1 MAFMKY
7 DFNNKNDLEIIR
19 KSKEMLQNEI
29 PVFNMISNTSNNDFA
44 GFSEVQKLIGDKMN
58 SIIPEQTEER
68 YAEIIKDY
76 KDYLNTN
83 VEL

>member
-19 KSKEMLQNEI
+19 KSKEILQNEI

-44 GFSEVQKLIGDKMN
+44 GFSEVKKLIGDKMN

>member
-19 KSKEMLQNEI
+19 KSKEILQNEI

-44 GFSEVQKLIGDKMN
+44 GFSEIKKLIGDKMN

>member
-1 MAFMKY
+1 
-7 DFNNKNDLEIIR
+7 
-19 KSKEMLQNEI
+19 
-29 PVFNMISNTSNNDFA
+29 MISNTSNNDFA
-44 GFSEVQKLIGDKMN
+44 GFSEVKKLIGDKMN